1 MAQSLDADVA
11 HPVYL
16 LYGVERT
23 EDLCK
28 LDELTELRR
37 RVGRL
42 EVHVVV
48 ARPDPDWDGRTGLVT
63 DLLDERMLASGDADV
78 YLCGPVAMVDAARTW
93 LDHNGFHRVGLYYE
107 KFVASGAARRRT
119 PARLDYA
126 GVDIARCAAAAAAPR
141 WSSAAA
147 SRASRRRKCSARP
160 SIASSCWRRTARTV
174 AARAGRARHR
184 VGTCTTC

>member
-1 MAQSLDADVA
+1 
-11 HPVYL
+11 
-16 LYGVERT
+16 
-23 EDLCK
+23 
-28 LDELTELRR
+28 ELRR

-126 GVDIARCAAAAAAPR
+126 GVDIAEVC
-141 WSSAAA
+141 
-147 SRASRRRKCSARP
+147 RRGRGTAVVIGG
-160 SIASSCWRRTARTV
+160 SIAGIA
-174 AARAGRARHR
+174 
-184 VGTCTTC
+184 